1 MRQLNTIENDASCVL
16 VKLWMRRVRCVT
28 KSMLNL
34 DDGTIQDVEYKD
46 CRVNLADQILPE
58 VLLVQ
63 KFFVLAEYL
72 SFVICVWLRYIP

>member
-1 MRQLNTIENDASCVL
+1 
-16 VKLWMRRVRCVT
+16 
-28 KSMLNL
+28 MLNL
-34 DDGTIQDVEYKD
+34 DDGAVQDAEYKD

-72 SFVICVWLRYIP
+72 SFFICVWLRYIP